1 MNKYKLRQ
9 YEDERFQLEIDE
21 DDRVN
26 LEIFGQHKLTVNEV
40 AEVLDLVSMIL
51 NELEKRAN

>member
-1 MNKYKLRQ
+1 MNKFKLRQ
-9 YEDERFQLEIDE
+9 YEDARFQLEIDE

-51 NELEKRAN
+51 GELEKRAS